1 VDPTA
6 SQNVLE
12 KKNFAPSPVEGPQ
25 FSFRPVYSSSH
36 IIIIIITPSRVPLE
50 NTGSLLQSST
60 ILSVTMTVQHK
71 YCVWVVP
78 YTYATERSPTDGE
91 DDDDKEFSLFYNQYI
106 FLQPSHVNKPK
117 AVVTPVR
124 T

>member
-12 KKNFAPSPVEGPQ
+12 KSKFAPSPVEGPQ

-36 IIIIIITPSRVPLE
+36 IIIIIAPSRVPLE
-50 NTGSLLQSST
+50 NTGSLLKSNS

-71 YCVWVVP
+71 YCVWVVS

-91 DDDDKEFSLFYNQYI
+91 NDDDKEFSVFYNQYI